1 MRRGELTKFKRLLL
15 QACILLAGFFF
26 ASLLT
31 LLASSEA
38 AAATEDDCVAA
49 GGSWAG
55 FTSDLGTCTYAE
67 GVAEAVAACGAHAT
81 LARTYNQDET
91 INEVCTAIPQPQSQP
106 GYGGCGNEVRGP
118 LPQPR
123 TLYLCNAKNG
133 AVTFPIGACGL
144 KCTIT
149 NALPVTSARKLP
161 KNNEASLYVRTID
174 PGGLGNDDNYV
185 VCFNVNK
192 LDTDSPALYRFVS
205 GAWVVIA
212 MGNANSQVLCASG
225 SGEGAYCLAPAPKSN

>member
-1 MRRGELTKFKRLLL
+1 MLTIRRLLL
-15 QACILLAGFFF
+15 RVCILLAGFFF

-31 LLASSEA
+31 FLASSEA
-38 AAATEDDCVAA
+38 AAATEDDCLVD
-49 GGSWAG
+49 GGSWSG
-55 FTSDLGTCTYAE
+55 FTSDLGTCTYPE
-67 GVAEAVAACGAHAT
+67 GTSSAVAACGAHAT

-91 INEVCTAIPQPQSQP
+91 IVDVCTAIPQAAVESGP

-118 LPQPR
+118 LTQAR
-123 TLYLCNAKNG
+123 TLFLCNGKNG

-149 NALPVTSARKLP
+149 NGLPVTSNNKLP
-161 KNNEASLYVRTID
+161 RNTEATLYVRTIN
-174 PGGLGNDDNYV
+174 PGGAGNDDSYV
-185 VCFNVNK
+185 VCFNVND

-212 MGNANSQVLCASG
+212 IGNANSQVLCASG
-225 SGEGAYCLAPAPKSN
+225 AGEGAYCLAPAPKSN